1 MADSPVSDSVD
12 LTWTVQVMNGDNKGA
27 EGDGSMDVVKAKIK
41 HI

>member
-12 LTWTVQVMNGDNKGA
+12 LTWAVQVMNSGSKGA
-27 EGDGSMDVVKAKIK
+27 EGDGNMDVVKAKIK

>member
-12 LTWTVQVMNGDNKGA
+12 LTWTVQVMNGGNKGA
-27 EGDGSMDVVKAKIK
+27 EGDGSMEVVKAKIK

>member
-1 MADSPVSDSVD
+1 MVDSPVSNSVN
-12 LTWTVQVMNGDNKGA
+12 LTWTVQVMNGDNKGT